1 MTRLKH
7 FMAACAVA
15 AVVSAAGSTA
25 QAACA
30 GVTIDAAFAADYAC
44 NDLGSA
50 PGVPANYGGVTFLNN
65 NTLLL
70 GGAANGASG
79 AIYSMG
85 VTRDVDGHI
94 VGLGEATLFAT
105 APNIDG
111 GLAFGPDGVLFAT
124 GYSNNTLLQFAPGAS
139 SPGKII
145 SLSSLGV
152 ASSVGALQFVPTGFD
167 GAGGM
172 KLASYN
178 AGIFYDVSLTPDGG
192 GFFDVSVNSSVF
204 IGGGPE
210 GLVYVSGNNTG
221 FGADSLMVS
230 EYSTGQVGIW
240 DIDANGN
247 PVLGTRRTFLS
258 GLSGAEGAVIDPV
271 TGDFIFSTF
280 GGGNRVLVLSG
291 FEAPVQPPTG
301 AIPEPSVWA
310 MLILGF
316 GAAGTALRSRRRK
329 LMACAAH

>member
-1 MTRLKH
+1 M
-7 FMAACAVA
+7 
-15 AVVSAAGSTA
+15 
-25 QAACA
+25 
-30 GVTIDAAFAADYAC
+30 TIDSAFAADYTC

-50 PGVPANYGGVTFLNN
+50 PGVPASYGGVTFLDA

-79 AIYSMG
+79 AIYSMS
-85 VTRDVDGHI
+85 VTRDLDGHI
-94 VGLGEATLFAT
+94 IGLGDATLFAT

-111 GLAFGPDGVLFAT
+111 GLAFGPDGVLFTT
-124 GYSNNTLLQFAPGAS
+124 GYPTNTLIQIAPGAD
-139 SPGKII
+139 SPGKVIA
-145 SLSSLGV
+145 LSSLGI
-152 ASSVGALQFVPTGFD
+152 ASSVGTLQFVPDGFD
-167 GAGGM
+167 GAGGL

-178 AGIFYDVSLTPDGG
+178 AGIFYDVSLTPDGA

-210 GLVYVSGNNTG
+210 GLVYVSGSNTG
-221 FGADSLMVS
+221 FGVDSLMVS

-258 GLSGAEGAVIDPV
+258 GLTGAEGAVIDPV

-280 GGGNRVLVLSG
+280 GGGNRVLVVSG
-291 FEAPVQPPTG
+291 FEAPTQPPTG
-301 AIPEPSVWA
+301 AIPEPSTWA

-316 GAAGTALRSRRRK
+316 GAAGTVLRSRRRA
-329 LMACAAH
+329 MAA